1 MYAKPETSNT
11 ICIAPMFPAGVPP
24 AAANGARLNARE
36 RALGVTGWN
45 GAGASVLGEDPWLG
59 GEEWRLKPDFLGEGC
74 RVRVL
79 SL

>member
-1 MYAKPETSNT
+1 
-11 ICIAPMFPAGVPP
+11 VV
-24 AAANGARLNARE
+24 
-36 RALGVTGWN
+36 GVTGKN
-45 GAGASVLGEDPWLG
+45 GPGASVLGEDPWLG